1 MEIYNPPGDS
11 IAEASHRTVDRF
23 CAKLSGV
30 DEGARVLDI
39 GSGYGGTGRHL
50 AEVGRVLR
58 AGGDFIFT
66 DLMQADDCPE
76 GVLQPILERLLLE
89 DILVRHASGRPPG
102 RIARLMD
109 RQPAVD
115 GQGTWIVTT

>member
-11 IAEASHRTVDRF
+11 IAEASHRTMKRI

-50 AEVGRVLR
+50 AEVARVLR
-58 AGGDFIFT
+58 AGGKLIFT
-66 DLMQADDCPE
+66 DLMQVDDCPE

-89 DILVRHASGRPPG
+89 DMASFAKHPGAPQGGLLV
-102 RIARLMD
+102 
-109 RQPAVD
+109 
-115 GQGTWIVTT
+115 